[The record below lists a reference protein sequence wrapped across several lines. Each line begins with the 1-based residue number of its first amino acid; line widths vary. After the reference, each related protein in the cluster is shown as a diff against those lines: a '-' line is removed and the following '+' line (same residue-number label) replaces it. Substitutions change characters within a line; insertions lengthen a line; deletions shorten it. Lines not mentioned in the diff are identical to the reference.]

1 MRGLEQNSK
10 LGSDGPFANY
20 SGRLGLDGAI
30 ALSIGL
36 TSFISA
42 PGQPVENYRQCRYDA
57 SPNTSSLSPAQCPS
71 GSQAEPLLSM
81 PCSLREQPR
90 EALDV
95 IIRALERN
103 DDFTFQARL
112 GPDAK
117 MALDSILKNK
127 PWNELRT
134 QLLRQKTSLSDFAV
148 GYQFDVAGA
157 WSAPAETLEYR
168 GSPESPPTP
177 AIDTRFKTR
186 SGADCGTHTVRFL
199 LTPIEGAFWKHYA
212 VNNSDL
218 EDLMQLV
225 ASCLAKE

>member
-1 MRGLEQNSK
+1 
-10 LGSDGPFANY
+10 
-20 SGRLGLDGAI
+20 
-30 ALSIGL
+30 
-36 TSFISA
+36 
-42 PGQPVENYRQCRYDA
+42 
-57 SPNTSSLSPAQCPS
+57 
-71 GSQAEPLLSM
+71 M

-103 DDFTFQARL
+103 DDFTFRAQL

-157 WSAPAETLEYR
+157 WSEPAETLEYR
-168 GSPESPPTP
+168 GFPESPPTP